1 MSVYVLN
8 AQTRSP
14 DRPSLK
20 YSSGGSGPLIK
31 KDEAFCLATSNGG
44 GQYIICDISACSAEL
59 AVLRKD

>member
-1 MSVYVLN
+1 MSVYVIN

-14 DRPSLK
+14 TRPSLK

-44 GQYIICDISACSAEL
+44 GSTYYA
-59 AVLRKD
+59 R